1 MGLVFA
7 GSTTDARV
15 AYAMTTNEI
24 QPDLLAAQGRTQAVA
39 SGACI

>member
-7 GSTTDARV
+7 GSTTDTRV
-15 AYAMTTNEI
+15 AYAMTNNEI
-24 QPDLLAAQGRTQAVA
+24 RSDLMAAQGRTQAVA